1 MRTCISCGTCCLP
14 YWSPAVFAFPRM
26 EQPAMRAIRALAAL
40 GTTGGCITALGEAA
54 KRSASEDAQKGKRN
68 APEERVHEK
77 ENVPPTSK

>member
-1 MRTCISCGTCCLP
+1 MHLVRHLLLALLVA
-14 YWSPAVFAFPRM
+14 AVFAFPRM

-77 ENVPPTSK
+77 ENVPPPSK